1 MVRYVE
7 KTGYVSL
14 NREWRVRM
22 DELRAKARANLDD
35 VLKRAFGSIR
45 SEKSWRELEA
55 ELYEELS
62 RGQ

>member
-1 MVRYVE
+1 ME
-7 KTGYVSL
+7 KMGYVSL

-45 SEKSWRELEA
+45 SKKSWRELEA